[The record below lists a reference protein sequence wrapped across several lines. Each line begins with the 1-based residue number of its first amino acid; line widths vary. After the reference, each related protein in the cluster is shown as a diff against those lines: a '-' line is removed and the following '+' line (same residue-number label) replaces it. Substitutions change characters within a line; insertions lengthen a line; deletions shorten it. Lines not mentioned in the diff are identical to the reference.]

1 MDSDPREQRASGQD
15 ISGSCDEL
23 TQVKYSGVS
32 VEKIGRIWGHAMP
45 LLVPALGEG
54 ELIETVIH
62 RLFVGTAQLW
72 IAADADKMHAAC
84 VTEIVNRGV
93 RKYCNIW
100 LAGGA
105 GLNNWLSYLPE
116 VEEWAKANGCHAMLI
131 EKARSG
137 WKRILPDYK
146 TKTIQMVKEL

>member
-1 MDSDPREQRASGQD
+1 MDNNPREQRPDGQD
-15 ISGSCDEL
+15 IPGSDNGL
-23 TQVKYSGVS
+23 MQVKCSGVPI
-32 VEKIGRIWGHAMP
+32 EKIGMVWSQAMP

-62 RLFVGTAQLW
+62 RLFLGSAQLW
-72 IAADADKMHAAC
+72 VAADGNRLCAAC
-84 VTEIVNRGV
+84 VTEIPIRNK

-100 LAGGA
+100 LAGGS
-105 GLNNWLSYLPE
+105 GLNNWLSYLPR
-116 VEEWAKANGCHAMLI
+116 VEEWARANGCHAMLI
-131 EKARSG
+131 EKARIG